1 MRETDSTALRHAT
14 LIREWL
20 SLQSMKAAEIKGRG
34 PVEELTVKI
43 THKDDVRDVRD
54 GTLKV
59 CDLTTEDDS
68 GRVTVT
74 LWNEDIEKYN
84 VGDTIKITKG
94 WANEYQGKVSVGSG
108 KFGSIE
114 KVE

>member
-1 MRETDSTALRHAT
+1 
-14 LIREWL
+14 
-20 SLQSMKAAEIKGRG
+20 MKATEIRGRG
-34 PVEELTVKI
+34 PVEELIVKI
-43 THKDDVRDVRD
+43 VSKDDVRDVRD

-59 CDLTTEDDS
+59 CDCMAEDDS

-84 VGDTIKITKG
+84 EGDTIKITKG
-94 WANEYQGKVSVGSG
+94 WANEYQGKVSVSSG

-114 KVE
+114 KVEE